1 MVVRA
6 TILGLAVTVFFLIQ
20 PRAMAH
26 NYPTAT
32 LGDYLFACMA
42 ANGQTQ
48 NALEKCA
55 CSIDV
60 IASILPH
67 EEYVQAETMLRM
79 RQVRGG
85 GEKMALFR
93 DTPMAKDAIETLKRA
108 QVEAEARCF

>member
-1 MVVRA
+1 MVKPA
-6 TILGLAVTVFFLIQ
+6 ILGLALTVAFLGQ
-20 PRAMAH
+20 SPADAH
-26 NYPTAT
+26 NYPTKT

-48 NALEKCA
+48 DALEKCA

-67 EEYVQAETMLRM
+67 DQYVEAETILRM

-93 DTPMAKDAIETLKRA
+93 DTPMAKDAIKKLKRA
-108 QVEAEARCF
+108 QDEAEARCF